1 MLQFNTI
8 YKNGKPQYFFI
19 KSDKREEFNFIQ
31 PYFLATSIDHPR
43 HGRILELNTLFSG
56 AGAVWCGR
64 QQHGYGYSASA
75 DVYGEL
81 IAIIKKLHGKRLS
94 EKALQELNAIN
105 THEDELTLSA
115 ELLEELR
122 TLNGEAISA
131 KYAEV

>member
-19 KSDKREEFNFIQ
+19 KSDKPEEFNFIQ
-31 PYFLATSIDHPR
+31 PYFLATSIDHTR

-81 IAIIKKLHGKRLS
+81 IEIIKKAYGKKLS
-94 EKALQELNAIN
+94 DGAKKELNAIN
-105 THEDELTLSA
+105 THDENLTLSD
-115 ELLEELR
+115 ELLKELR
-122 TLNGEAISA
+122 TLNTDALNL
-131 KYAEV
+131 KY

>member
-8 YKNGKPQYFFI
+8 YKNGKPNYFFI
-19 KSDKREEFNFIQ
+19 KADSPKEFTFIQ
-31 PYFLATSIDHPR
+31 PYFLITSIDKQR
-43 HGRILELNTLFSG
+43 HGRILELNALFSG
-56 AGAVWCGR
+56 CVWYGR
-64 QQHGYGYSASA
+64 QIHGYGYSASA

-105 THEDELTLSA
+105 THDDELTLSA

-122 TLNGEAISA
+122 TLNGEAITE

>member
-8 YKNGKPQYFFI
+8 YKNGKLQYFFI
-19 KSDKREEFNFIQ
+19 KSDKPEEFSFIQ

-64 QQHGYGYSASA
+64 QYHGYGYSASA

-81 IAIIKKLHGKRLS
+81 VEIIKKAYGEKLS
-94 EKALQELNAIN
+94 DEAKKELNAIN
-105 THEDELTLSA
+105 THDDYLTLSD
-115 ELLEELR
+115 ELLNELKSHNINA
-122 TLNGEAISA
+122 LEL
-131 KYAEV
+131 KY

>member
-19 KSDKREEFNFIQ
+19 KSDKPEEFNFIQ

-81 IAIIKKLHGKRLS
+81 IEIIKKEHGKNLS
-94 EKALQELNAIN
+94 EEAKKELNAIN
-105 THEDELTLSA
+105 THDDNLTLSD
-115 ELLEELR
+115 ELLNELKAHNINA
-122 TLNGEAISA
+122 LEL
-131 KYAEV
+131 KY